1 MIIDDESV
9 SMATMTTKM
18 VVLVLPLPP
27 VGIEDEVDAAAD
39 AAAASAGVDRH
50 DNVVGKDSEEID
62 NCDDVSPYELTLC
75 PCNRSLPSTLQRRR
89 PWSSAVMASNAKA
102 EAKESNSILEQKS
115 ERDEKRRMWRAEK

>member
-1 MIIDDESV
+1 MTIDDDSV
-9 SMATMTTKM
+9 AKTTMTTKM

-115 ERDEKRRMWRAEK
+115 ERDEKRRMWREEK